1 MHRIFERLRKSQK
14 TAQTPPA
21 PPAALRTQTG
31 NTPYDG
37 LPADRFWR
45 SGVQQSDPAVM
56 PGIHSPKFLI
66 TPEDTI
72 VTMGSCFAQHIANWL
87 RARNFNVPFY
97 DSTDNIRAK
106 SFSANYGNVYTVRQ
120 AVQLVQEARGGRH
133 CTEPVW
139 PVEGGFVDP
148 LRPAQF
154 STPFASEPSLQAT
167 RTDHL
172 TAVHTALSQL
182 DVLVFTLGLTE
193 AWRVRDCGTILPVAP
208 GVIAGQMDST
218 RHEFVNFRYTD
229 VLADLSALHEEILSL
244 RNGRAFRMLL
254 TVSPVPLTATAS
266 QSHVL
271 SASTYSKSVL
281 RAVAGDFCA
290 DHPFA
295 DYFPSFELVNNPAAK
310 SAHFEDNLR
319 SVKPDAVAMVMSCF
333 ERLCLQS
340 AEDSGVTSAG
350 VGDVDC
356 EDALLDA
363 FAAPAVT
370 SGKVD
375 TSPLLVVGN
384 SHLAAARPHA
394 EGNPFGQS
402 AQFAM
407 LNFLKPDPFS
417 TIKQRRFREFSFRDG
432 LDDKFAD
439 FTAHDARTLIIVGCG
454 FMGDGIVR
462 VHGELRAGAPG
473 CDGRKISPTLP
484 IVSSVTDALV
494 KTYAKS
500 AGAIVQYARKIEE
513 FCDFDHVFWIAS
525 PDMTEAVAR
534 FRLGDDFVDSG
545 TFPHHRAA
553 YLAAF
558 QTALGTAGKVRFIC
572 HPTDSLSE
580 PSGFSQNVYAAH
592 RNIWDIHCNASY
604 FDAAFEQVW
613 TELTAAQA
621 LK

>member
-1 MHRIFERLRKSQK
+1 MRRIFERLRKSEK
-14 TAQTPPA
+14 PAQTPPA
-21 PPAALRTQTG
+21 PPPAARTQIG
-31 NTPYDG
+31 QNPYDA

-56 PGIHSPKFLI
+56 PGIHNPKFLI
-66 TPEDTI
+66 TADDTI

-97 DSTDNIRAK
+97 DSTDHIRAK

-120 AVQLVQEARGGRH
+120 AVQLVQEARGMWR
-133 CTEPVW
+133 CSEPAW
-139 PVEGGFVDP
+139 PVDGGFVDP

-154 STPFASEPSLQAT
+154 DTPFPSEARLQAA

-172 TAVHTALSQL
+172 KAVHTALSQL

-193 AWRVRDCGTILPVAP
+193 AWRAIACGSILPVAP
-208 GVIAGQMDST
+208 GVIAGQIDDN
-218 RHEFVNFRYTD
+218 RHEFVNFRYNE
-229 VLADLSALHEEILSL
+229 VLADLCALHEGILAL
-244 RNGRAFRMLL
+244 RGGRAFRMLL

-266 QSHVL
+266 QNHVL

-350 VGDVDC
+350 IGDVDC

-363 FAAPAVT
+363 FAPPAVIA
-370 SGKVD
+370 GKVD
-375 TSPLLVVGN
+375 NSPLLVVGN
-384 SHLAAARPHA
+384 SHLAGARTHA
-394 EGNPFGQS
+394 EGNPFGQTV
-402 AQFAM
+402 QFAM
-407 LNFLKPDPFS
+407 LNFLKPDPFA
-417 TIKQRRFREFSFRDG
+417 TIKQRRFREFSFRAG

-439 FTAHDARTLIIVGCG
+439 FTAKDARTLIIVGCG

-473 CDGRKISPTLP
+473 CDGRKISPTMP

-500 AGAIVQYARKIEE
+500 AGVIVQYARKIEE
-513 FCDFDHVFWIAS
+513 FCDFDQVFWIAS

-534 FRLGDDFVDSG
+534 FRLGDEFVDSAA
-545 TFPHHRAA
+545 FPHHRAA

-558 QTALGTAGKVRFIC
+558 QKALGTAGKVRFVC

-580 PSGFSQNVYAAH
+580 ASGFSKNVYAAH

-613 TELTAAQA
+613 RELRATPAVQ
-621 LK
+621 